1 MKSIL
6 STVFFALAVSG
17 LFAGSAPNPADPP
30 LSQKRQESETAKSG
44 WLGVSIGD
52 VSKRIAEEQNLK
64 SPDGAYVTSVV
75 DDSPADSIGLKK
87 GDVIVSFAGRQIY
100 DADDLSK
107 SVKRAAPG
115 TTISLGIVR
124 KGEKKSLSVV
134 LSAYP
139 EMEKAV
145 AVRVPKTR
153 GFHFVTSTGSQG
165 MVLMALSEQ
174 LAAYFEVPEGE
185 GVLVQE
191 VKKSSA
197 AEKAGIKAGDVL
209 LRIAGKRIDEV
220 SDAPRIL
227 GKLNEGEKADIELL
241 RKGSKKTVSLAVEE
255 QEESWSVFAPEGSM
269 NVEPF
274 IHHGPEPFDIL
285 IDPAPELDDL
295 HMELRG
301 VEEFMKQRED
311 QLNKSI
317 QTRIRVRESRTI

>member
-6 STVFFALAVSG
+6 STVFFALVVSG
-17 LFAGSAPNPADPP
+17 LFAGSAPNPADLPTD
-30 LSQKRQESETAKSG
+30 QMGQDSEAVKSG
-44 WLGVSIGD
+44 WLGVSISD
-52 VSKRIAEEQNLK
+52 VTKRIAEEQNLK

-115 TTISLGIVR
+115 TTISLGVIR
-124 KGEKKSLSVV
+124 KGEKKTLSVV
-134 LSAYP
+134 LSAYS
-139 EMEKAV
+139 ESEKAV
-145 AVRVPKTR
+145 VVRVPRTR
-153 GFHFVTSTGSQG
+153 GFHFFSSTGSQG
-165 MVLMALSEQ
+165 MVLMALNDQ
-174 LAAYFEVPEGE
+174 LAQYFEVPEGE

-209 LRIAGKRIDEV
+209 LRIAGKRVDEA
-220 SDAPRIL
+220 SDVPRIL
-227 GKLNEGEKADIELL
+227 GKLDVGAKADIELL

-255 QEESWSVFAPEGSM
+255 QEEAWSVTVPEGSM
-269 NVEPF
+269 NWEPF
-274 IHHGPEPFDIL
+274 LHQGPERFDIQ
-285 IDPAPELDDL
+285 IEPAPDVEDL

-301 VEEFMKQRED
+301 MEKSMKQHED
-311 QLNKSI
+311 QMKKSI
-317 QTRIRVRESRTI
+317 RTMVRVRESRTI